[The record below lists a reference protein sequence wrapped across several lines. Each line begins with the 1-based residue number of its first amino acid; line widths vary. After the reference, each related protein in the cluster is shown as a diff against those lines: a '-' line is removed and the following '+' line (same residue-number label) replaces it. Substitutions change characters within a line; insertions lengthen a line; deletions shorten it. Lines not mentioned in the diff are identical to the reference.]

1 MSNYALTHLE
11 ELEAEAIYVI
21 REVYAQFDNP
31 AILFSGARTA
41 LW

>member
-1 MSNYALTHLE
+1 MSLHDHLD

-21 REVYAQFDNP
+21 REVYAQFENP
-31 AILFSGARTA
+31 GILFSGVRTP